1 MIESPLQI
9 IREKI
14 IDNVKNIFDK
24 LNSPIFWL
32 KVIFKNIMKG

>member
-24 LNSPIFWL
+24 LNSPIFWF
-32 KVIFKNIMKG
+32 KAIFKNIMKG